1 MSKYCSNLF
10 VLVKRNRGEN
20 KNKRKKFNT
29 TYLICYHLNNCSL
42 RLMFGCTENFRV
54 FTSPSRS
61 SLQLACLRPL
71 LFLKPFWVN
80 LTYKPQA
87 KLLSQ
92 MNFYI
97 NRTNKFKKLLNE
109 FQLHSHS
116 IYIILKKNVKIC
128 FQLFVLVKRKRREKT
143 KGKYSILHIW
153 CVTTQLI
160 VPCVQRS
167 AALHIFRVFKG
178 KLKK

>member
-29 TYLICYHLNNCSL
+29 TYLMCYHPNNCSL

-97 NRTNKFKKLLNE
+97 NSTNKFKKLLKE

-116 IYIILKKNVKIC
+116 INIILKKKCQNMLSIVCIGKEKE
-128 FQLFVLVKRKRREKT
+128 KRKNKRKIFNTTYLMCYHPINCSLRST
-143 KGKYSILHIW
+143 FGCTAHFPSI
-153 CVTTQLI
+153 
-160 VPCVQRS
+160 
-167 AALHIFRVFKG
+167 
-178 KLKK
+178 